1 MRKSLSTKRI
11 LILNISCIVVV
22 LINSL
27 ISYGGISYLRNHY
40 TKIVNEALEDS
51 RICSET
57 VKLIHLQTHLIDNF
71 IVNPQKFNIQDV
83 INQTHDIQNK
93 LELLLE
99 QQKDLIE
106 DSSIAPIFSV
116 VYNACT
122 ADFNTIDE
130 LIKVVNEGNIERAVA
145 IFENEINS
153 NSEHFT
159 ENLVKYRNLS
169 RLKIEK
175 LSKKLDS
182 YLFLMRILL
191 STASILVTIAFF
203 ITIITSMKALK
214 RLKAYRD
221 RLKKEIIRKNRELIF
236 NKEHLIQIQNNTI
249 MGIANLIENR
259 DGETGEHVKR
269 TSLYVELLAQ
279 EAKRRG
285 YYADILTEHYI
296 AMLVKAAP
304 LHDVGK
310 IVVSDTILRK
320 PGKLTSEEF
329 EVIKRHAS
337 EGGKIVREVL
347 NGIEEN
353 EYVEIASEIAT
364 SHHEKWN
371 GEGYPN
377 NLKGESIPLGARIMA
392 IADVFDALV
401 SPRCY
406 KKPIPTED
414 AFAIMEES
422 SGSHFDPVLAH
433 IFIDVK
439 PRVLNIFYNCSN

>member
-1 MRKSLSTKRI
+1 MRKSLSAKRI
-11 LILNISCIVVV
+11 FILNLTCIVVV
-22 LINSL
+22 FINSL
-27 ISYGGISYLRNHY
+27 ISYGGISYLKNNY
-40 TKIVNEALEDS
+40 TKIINEALEDS

-71 IVNPQKFNIQDV
+71 MVNPQKFNIQDV

-93 LELLLE
+93 LETLLE
-99 QQKDLIE
+99 QQKDLME
-106 DSSIAPIFSV
+106 DENIAPVFSV
-116 VYNACT
+116 VYKSCT
-122 ADFNTIDE
+122 ADFNTIDR
-130 LIKVVNEGNIERAVA
+130 LIKIINEGNMVEAVD
-145 IFENEINS
+145 IFENEMNS
-153 NSEHFT
+153 NSEQFT
-159 ENLVKYRNLS
+159 ECLVRYRNLS

-182 YLFLMRILL
+182 YLLFMRILL
-191 STASILVTIAFF
+191 SVSSVMIFIAFVIS
-203 ITIITSMKALK
+203 ITTNAKAFS
-214 RLKAYRD
+214 RFKAYREK
-221 RLKKEIIRKNRELIF
+221 LKREVIKKNRELVF
-236 NKEHLIQIQNNTI
+236 NKEQIIRIQNNTI
-249 MGIANLIENR
+249 IGIANLIENR

-279 EAKRRG
+279 EAKKRG
-285 YYADILTEHYI
+285 YCTDILTEHYI
-296 AMLVKAAP
+296 TMLVKAAP

-377 NLKGESIPLGARIMA
+377 NLKGENIPLGARIMA